1 MGKYVRILCGMMAVL
16 VAATALGLWQ
26 LAEAPQYVAAAE
38 SRGQAKPVSFGTDTA
53 LVPVHLESQTQ
64 EEQLVLRVLAAD
76 TEEPVRGALFV
87 VELIDGD
94 GQKTVCK
101 DWDLDGV
108 ITTETMPEGDYT
120 AHLRTLA
127 GFLMPENTVV
137 TVEPMKREVIDV
149 SDQVVSSNEVDS
161 RTEDGQYG
169 DKKPDDAGSGSSEEL
184 PPSIDTPDP
193 KPEPTPEPEP
203 TPDPKPTPD
212 PDPEPTPEPTP
223 VKRGW
228 QTEDGVKYYYNAAG
242 ERVTGTQ
249 VIDGT
254 AYRFTPGGALMG
266 RIGID
271 VSEWQANVDWQKVR
285 ASGVSYV
292 ILRLGFRGYGTGRLV
307 LDSSFRKNIE
317 GARAAGL
324 QVGVYFFSQAVNEEE
339 AREEALGCAYVLNGR
354 KLDYPIY
361 FDTEASGGKN
371 GRADGLGVEDRT
383 KCAIAFCEEVKA
395 QGYKPGVYASTLW
408 FRQRVDLSRLTGYS
422 IWNAHYG
429 VASSPI
435 SCDMWQGSCTARIPG
450 YGGQIDVNISY
461 VG

>member
-1 MGKYVRILCGMMAVL
+1 MGKYVRILCGVMAVL

-108 ITTETMPEGDYT
+108 ITTEAMPEGDYT

-127 GFLMPENTVV
+127 GFLMPEDTVV

-149 SDQVVSSNEVDS
+149 SDQVVSSDEVDS

-193 KPEPTPEPEP
+193 EPEPTPEPE
-203 TPDPKPTPD
+203 
-212 PDPEPTPEPTP
+212 ETPEPE
-223 VKRGW
+223 K
-228 QTEDGVKYYYNAAG
+228 GVGGLNPAVLLAVLVLLG
-242 ERVTGTQ
+242 G
-249 VIDGT
+249 
-254 AYRFTPGGALMG
+254 GGAL
-266 RIGID
+266 
-271 VSEWQANVDWQKVR
+271 AYFK
-285 ASGVSYV
+285 
-292 ILRLGFRGYGTGRLV
+292 LV
-307 LDSSFRKNIE
+307 K
-317 GARAAGL
+317 
-324 QVGVYFFSQAVNEEE
+324 
-339 AREEALGCAYVLNGR
+339 
-354 KLDYPIY
+354 
-361 FDTEASGGKN
+361 GK
-371 GRADGLGVEDRT
+371 
-383 KCAIAFCEEVKA
+383 
-395 QGYKPGVYASTLW
+395 QAST
-408 FRQRVDLSRLTGYS
+408 RGSADLDDYD
-422 IWNAHYG
+422 YG
-429 VASSPI
+429 EDEGDA
-435 SCDMWQGSCTARIPG
+435 
-450 YGGQIDVNISY
+450 DVELDKPETEDEEL
-461 VG
+461 

>member
-1 MGKYVRILCGMMAVL
+1 MGKYIRILCGMMAVL

-108 ITTETMPEGDYT
+108 ITTEAMPEGDYT

-127 GFLMPENTVV
+127 GFLMPEDTVV

-149 SDQVVSSNEVDS
+149 SDQVVSSDEVDS

-184 PPSIDTPDP
+184 PPSIDTPD
-193 KPEPTPEPEP
+193 PEPEP

-228 QTEDGVKYYYNAAG
+228 QTEDGVKYYYSATG

-254 AYRFTPGGALMG
+254 AYRFTPGGRCG
-266 RIGID
+266 PHRHRC
-271 VSEWQANVDWQKVR
+271 VR
-285 ASGVSYV
+285 VAGQCGLAEGEG
-292 ILRLGFRGYGTGRLV
+292 LRRV
-307 LDSSFRKNIE
+307 LRDP
-317 GARAAGL
+317 AAGL
-324 QVGVYFFSQAVNEEE
+324 PRLRHRTSGAGQFLPQEH
-339 AREEALGCAYVLNGR
+339 RGCPCGR
-354 KLDYPIY
+354 L
-361 FDTEASGGKN
+361 AGGCLLLQSG
-371 GRADGLGVEDRT
+371 
-383 KCAIAFCEEVKA
+383 
-395 QGYKPGVYASTLW
+395 
-408 FRQRVDLSRLTGYS
+408 RQ
-422 IWNAHYG
+422 
-429 VASSPI
+429 
-435 SCDMWQGSCTARIPG
+435 
-450 YGGQIDVNISY
+450 
-461 VG
+461 

>member
-108 ITTETMPEGDYT
+108 ITTEAMPEGDYT

-127 GFLMPENTVV
+127 GFLMPEDTVV

-228 QTEDGVKYYYNAAG
+228 QTEDGVKYYYSAAG

-292 ILRLGFRGYGTGRLV
+292 ILRLGFRGGRLGY
-307 LDSSFRKNIE
+307 LGGFGRGN
-317 GARAAGL
+317 R
-324 QVGVYFFSQAVNEEE
+324 FF
-339 AREEALGCAYVLNGR
+339 LLNGGR
-354 KLDYPIY
+354 
-361 FDTEASGGKN
+361 FGGSRFRR
-371 GRADGLGVEDRT
+371 GRRHG
-383 KCAIAFCEEVKA
+383 FC
-395 QGYKPGVYASTLW
+395 
-408 FRQRVDLSRLTGYS
+408 FRGR
-422 IWNAHYG
+422 
-429 VASSPI
+429 
-435 SCDMWQGSCTARIPG
+435 
-450 YGGQIDVNISY
+450 
-461 VG
+461 

>member
-1 MGKYVRILCGMMAVL
+1 MGKYVRILCGVMAVL

-108 ITTETMPEGDYT
+108 ITTEAMPEGDYT

-127 GFLMPENTVV
+127 GFLMPEDTVV

-149 SDQVVSSNEVDS
+149 SDQVVSSDEVDS

-193 KPEPTPEPEP
+193 EPEL
-203 TPDPKPTPD
+203 D
-212 PDPEPTPEPTP
+212 
-223 VKRGW
+223 RGRSRR
-228 QTEDGVKYYYNAAG
+228 ENAG
-242 ERVTGTQ
+242 MSSEIEV
-249 VIDGT
+249 
-254 AYRFTPGGALMG
+254 
-266 RIGID
+266 RI
-271 VSEWQANVDWQKVR
+271 
-285 ASGVSYV
+285 
-292 ILRLGFRGYGTGRLV
+292 F
-307 LDSSFRKNIE
+307 
-317 GARAAGL
+317 
-324 QVGVYFFSQAVNEEE
+324 
-339 AREEALGCAYVLNGR
+339 
-354 KLDYPIY
+354 
-361 FDTEASGGKN
+361 
-371 GRADGLGVEDRT
+371 
-383 KCAIAFCEEVKA
+383 
-395 QGYKPGVYASTLW
+395 
-408 FRQRVDLSRLTGYS
+408 
-422 IWNAHYG
+422 
-429 VASSPI
+429 
-435 SCDMWQGSCTARIPG
+435 
-450 YGGQIDVNISY
+450 
-461 VG
+461 

>member
-108 ITTETMPEGDYT
+108 ITTEAMPEGDYT

-127 GFLMPENTVV
+127 GFLMPEDTVV

-149 SDQVVSSNEVDS
+149 SDQVVSSDEVDS

-193 KPEPTPEPEP
+193 EPEP
-203 TPDPKPTPD
+203 TRSRNPP
-212 PDPEPTPEPTP
+212 
-223 VKRGW
+223 
-228 QTEDGVKYYYNAAG
+228 QT
-242 ERVTGTQ
+242 RS
-249 VIDGT
+249 
-254 AYRFTPGGALMG
+254 PP
-266 RIGID
+266 
-271 VSEWQANVDWQKVR
+271 
-285 ASGVSYV
+285 
-292 ILRLGFRGYGTGRLV
+292 
-307 LDSSFRKNIE
+307 
-317 GARAAGL
+317 
-324 QVGVYFFSQAVNEEE
+324 
-339 AREEALGCAYVLNGR
+339 
-354 KLDYPIY
+354 PI
-361 FDTEASGGKN
+361 
-371 GRADGLGVEDRT
+371 RT
-383 KCAIAFCEEVKA
+383 
-395 QGYKPGVYASTLW
+395 
-408 FRQRVDLSRLTGYS
+408 R
-422 IWNAHYG
+422 
-429 VASSPI
+429 SPH
-435 SCDMWQGSCTARIPG
+435 R
-450 YGGQIDVNISY
+450 
-461 VG
+461 